1 MKLIWSNPIQSQL
14 AVVAAAG
21 NTVTVA
27 LFIALYHSI
36 DLLICFDPK
45 PKAVFP
51 IKDKRLKQAKSGHFS
66 IYSIRNW
73 AILCLNHP
81 YDWNVAFDCT
91 NLSSNSLKIRKRVS
105 VEIYCLVKQEII
117 IINYLFL
124 LYIIIPLLYLFNGNT
139 NWMRIT
145 TIISATTEVNINE
158 TKNHHHGG
166 FFSNRYLVS
175 TQ

>member
-1 MKLIWSNPIQSQL
+1 MIRPPKLIRSNPIQSQLL

-27 LFIALYHSI
+27 LFIALYHGI

-51 IKDKRLKQAKSGHFS
+51 VKDKRLKQAKSGHFS

-81 YDWNVAFDCT
+81 YD
-91 NLSSNSLKIRKRVS
+91 
-105 VEIYCLVKQEII
+105 
-117 IINYLFL
+117 
-124 LYIIIPLLYLFNGNT
+124 
-139 NWMRIT
+139 
-145 TIISATTEVNINE
+145 
-158 TKNHHHGG
+158 
-166 FFSNRYLVS
+166 
-175 TQ
+175 